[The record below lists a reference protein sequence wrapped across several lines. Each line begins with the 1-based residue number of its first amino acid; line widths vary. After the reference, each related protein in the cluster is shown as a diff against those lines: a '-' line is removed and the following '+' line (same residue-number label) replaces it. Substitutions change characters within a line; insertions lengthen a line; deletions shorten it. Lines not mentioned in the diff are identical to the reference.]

1 LLAPGNPD
9 KQPEMVG
16 LMPGCGDKLYG
27 GGGADASYAI
37 FGALSAL
44 MALKEQEA
52 GKAGRFS
59 ALVPSSPLRPPFA
72 CGEGD

>member
-1 LLAPGNPD
+1 MEGW
-9 KQPEMVG
+9 
-16 LMPGCGDKLYG
+16 MPGCGPWIACLESDKLYG
-27 GGGADASYAI
+27 GGGADVGYAI

-59 ALVPSSPLRPPFA
+59 APVPSSPLRPPFA

>member
-1 LLAPGNPD
+1 
-9 KQPEMVG
+9 
-16 LMPGCGDKLYG
+16 
-27 GGGADASYAI
+27 
-37 FGALSAL
+37 